1 MFLVKKKPLTPNTV
15 WDGDNGKVLCKFE
28 KGIFRTEDQAVADKL
43 LALGYEVTSEDGEPY
58 TGNKADPPQE
68 GSESNPPQESSES
81 NPPQEGSKGNPLK
94 NNTGKD
100 ESGGGK
106 TDPENKPHGSGKKE
120 K

>member
-1 MFLVKKKPLTPNTV
+1 MFLVKKKPLTPNMV
-15 WDGDNGKVLCKFE
+15 WGGDNKKPLCRFE

-43 LALGYEVTSEDGEPY
+43 FALGYEVTSEDGEPY
-58 TGNKADPPQE
+58 TGNEADPPQE
-68 GSESNPPQESSES
+68 GSES